1 LGEACFSGASIALLA
16 VVTAPLVAAFGIL
29 YRDGIT
35 SRNAQIADLIG
46 QRNDLLKQVQG
57 AVPTLD
63 EANTV
68 VREHVGRKRRA

>member
-1 LGEACFSGASIALLA
+1 VGEACFSGASIALLA

-57 AVPTLD
+57 SNSTLD
-63 EANTV
+63 ETKSAV
-68 VREHVGRKRRA
+68 WEHVDRKRRS